1 MKGTLSIWAAQTP
14 CLLNWLVPKHRISGT
29 LCKMRLAGHFL
40 QNRKIEAVQSTKKT
54 FFSSML
60 SLTTL
65 TGSSDLL
72 FVIVCK

>member
-1 MKGTLSIWAAQTP
+1 MEQTLSIWTSQTP
-14 CLLNWLVPKHRISGT
+14 CLLNWLVPKHRIPGA

-40 QNRKIEAVQSTKKT
+40 QNRKIEAVQSTKIT

-65 TGSSDLL
+65 TGSFDLL